1 MSAKARIC
9 KKEKLFWSFTACP
22 FQEVELTKP
31 KKPWKGG
38 EGRGEHSC
46 LFLRLYDFFLHIF
59 ENNLRIDIFSKRYS
73 ESFLAVLIY
82 QSTDYLK
89 NFRLVYK

>member
-1 MSAKARIC
+1 MSTKARIC
-9 KKEKLFWSFTACP
+9 KREIVLTIHSLSFSEGKVDKA
-22 FQEVELTKP
+22 K

-59 ENNLRIDIFSKRYS
+59 ENNLRNDIFSKRCS
-73 ESFLAVLIY
+73 ESLLAVLI
-82 QSTDYLK
+82 
-89 NFRLVYK
+89 F